1 MANYKFDWI
10 NANTTIINPS
20 VSWEG
25 AGFTRGVNA
34 QVTLDIRLTNSG
46 FDGVVTL
53 SVMKEANDRSD
64 EAIDA
69 LMLLLLEP
77 YEV

>member
-1 MANYKFDWI
+1 MADYKFDWL
-10 NANTTIINPS
+10 NGGAVIINP
-20 VSWEG
+20 VTTWEA

-34 QVTLDIRLTNSG
+34 CVTLDVRLSNSG
-46 FDGVVTL
+46 FNGVVPL